1 MTLQMQKIIVSD
13 TSCLIL
19 LDKIDQLNILHALF
33 GEVIITSEVKKEF
46 DKELP
51 DFFKVQ
57 NPRDINYEKI
67 LQSFLDKG
75 EASIIA
81 LALELGDCLVI
92 MDELK
97 GRREAKNL
105 GIKIT
110 GTLGVLL
117 LAKERNLIKEL
128 KPVLAQVEQTNFR
141 INKSLIK
148 RALEKAK
155 EQS

>member
-1 MTLQMQKIIVSD
+1 MTSPMQKVILCD

-19 LDKIDQLNILHALF
+19 LDKIDQLHLLHGLF
-33 GEVIITSEVKKEF
+33 GDVIITSEVKNEF

-51 DFFKVQ
+51 GFFKVQ
-57 NPRDINYEKI
+57 NPKDTNYNKI
-67 LQSFLDKG
+67 LLTFLDKG
-75 EASIIA
+75 EASILA

-105 GIKIT
+105 GVKIT
-110 GTLGVLL
+110 GTLGVFL

-128 KPVLAQVEQTNFR
+128 KPLMDQIEQTNFR
-141 INKSLIK
+141 INRSLVI
-148 RALEKAK
+148 RALEKANEK
-155 EQS
+155 L